1 MYLQACVSSLYT
13 CLTDVRMNLRWKPRS
28 VPSLNDWVQVKGT
41 TSSKV
46 TGPVSRVPD
55 SYSSW
60 LQSCGAGFIL
70 SRSVRSSPFSVL
82 LTLFFVGKTSSRFY
96 KNFSSWFFYVSDDFS
111 SDFFFFFGFD
121 SSCSKASCTF
131 LWGWVHF
138 VSRRPNNPNQE
149 AQSPELRLCA

>member
-1 MYLQACVSSLYT
+1 MF
-13 CLTDVRMNLRWKPRS
+13 RMNLRWKPWS
-28 VPSLNDWVQVKGT
+28 VPSLNNWVRVKGT

-46 TGPVSRVPD
+46 TEPVSRVPD

-60 LQSCGAGFIL
+60 LQSCGADFIL

-82 LTLFFVGKTSSRFY
+82 LTLFFVGKTSPWFY
-96 KNFSSWFFYVSDDFS
+96 KNFLLVLLCLWWLFLWHF
-111 SDFFFFFGFD
+111 FFFFFGFD
-121 SSCSKASCTF
+121 SSCSKACCTF

-138 VSRRPNNPNQE
+138 VSTRPNNPNQE